1 MVHERLLTHVRD
13 TAEAILDRLGSDAC
27 THVNII
33 EVAPYGTEDMPGA
46 DHLILELHS
55 GSVDADIS
63 ADESLSHVRITLSES
78 GRKNIGYALY
88 PLGVSE
94 PDAVVALASHIQD
107 YIMEIGSGRPAP
119 ACPNHQHPM
128 MAEAV
133 DGMPV
138 WRCPHD
144 AANYAEP
151 ILGPPHTY
159 SS

>member
-1 MVHERLLTHVRD
+1 MVHEQPLAHVRD
-13 TAEAILDRLGSDAC
+13 TAEAILDRLGSDAR
-27 THVNII
+27 THVDIT

-46 DHLILELHS
+46 DRLILELH
-55 GSVDADIS
+55 
-63 ADESLSHVRITLSES
+63 SLSHVRITLSES

-133 DGMPV
+133 DEMAV

-144 AANYAEP
+144 AANNVEP
-151 ILGPPHTY
+151 ILG
-159 SS
+159 SSHDHS